1 MTVKELRE
9 QLERLEA
16 LGMENAIVFF
26 RTENDLDFIVLD
38 GVIDTGKNEVVLGQ
52 DNYFNENL
60 KRGESPSFSSI
71 LLGAKFQQKVNKLI
85 F

>member
-38 GVIDTGKNEVVLGQ
+38 GVIDTGKNEVVLG
-52 DNYFNENL
+52 
-60 KRGESPSFSSI
+60 
-71 LLGAKFQQKVNKLI
+71 
-85 F
+85 